1 MIKKLVIFGVGLIG
15 GSLALALREANY
27 CQQIM
32 GCGRS
37 AESLQK
43 ALDLGVIDSY
53 SLDPQAAV
61 RDADMV
67 LLAVPMGAVQAVLE
81 QIKDALP
88 KNCILTDAGSTKGSI
103 VEQVR
108 AVMGESYTQFV
119 PGHPVAGREKSG
131 VEAAVV
137 DLYQGRRVILTPTPT
152 PTTNPQALATVAAM
166 WEVTGALVEQMPVA
180 MHDHVLAATS
190 HLPHVLAFSLVDTL
204 LNMPQQEDI
213 LRYAAG
219 GFRDFTRIA
228 SSDPVMWRDI
238 CLYNGDAILE
248 MIQALQTNLGEFAA
262 LIREQ
267 DGEALHQR
275 MSKAKQ
281 ARDNYI
287 ARFEPPKSA
296 GQH

>member
-1 MIKKLVIFGVGLIG
+1 VIKKLVIFGVGLIG

-27 CQQIM
+27 CQQIV

-43 ALDLGVIDSY
+43 AIDLGVIDSY
-53 SLDPQAAV
+53 SLDPQTAV

-67 LLAVPMGAVQAVLE
+67 LLAVPMGAMQAVLE

-108 AVMGESYTQFV
+108 AVMGADYTQFV

-152 PTTNPQALATVAAM
+152 TNPRALESVAAM

-180 MHDHVLAATS
+180 MHDQVLAATS

-238 CLYNGDAILE
+238 CLYNGDAILD
-248 MIQALQTNLGEFAA
+248 MIQALQTNLGEFAN

-267 DGEALHQR
+267 DGESLHQR

>member
-1 MIKKLVIFGVGLIG
+1 VINKLVIFGVGLIG

-27 CQQIM
+27 CKEIV
-32 GCGRS
+32 GCGRN
-37 AESLQK
+37 AAQLQK
-43 ALDLGVIDSY
+43 AIDLGVIDSY

-61 RDADMV
+61 QGADVV
-67 LLAVPMGAVQAVLE
+67 LLSVPMGAMQAILE

-88 KNCILTDAGSTKGSI
+88 ANCILTDAGSTKGS
-103 VEQVR
+103 VVDQVN
-108 AVMGESYTQFV
+108 AVMGLDYTQFV

-137 DLYQGRRVILTPTPT
+137 DLYEGRRVILTPDQH
-152 PTTNPQALATVAAM
+152 TNPCAVEVVAAM
-166 WEVTGALVEQMPVA
+166 WEVTGALVEQMPVE
-180 MHDHVLAATS
+180 MHDQVLAATS

-238 CLYNGDAILE
+238 CLYNKTAILD
-248 MIQALQTNLGEFAA
+248 MIQALQSNLTEFAG
-262 LIREQ
+262 LIDEQ
-267 DGEALHQR
+267 NGEALYQR
-275 MSKAKQ
+275 MTKAKQ

-287 ARFEPPKSA
+287 ARFEPAKTT
-296 GQH
+296 G

>member
-1 MIKKLVIFGVGLIG
+1 MINKLVIFGVGLIG

-27 CQQIM
+27 CKQIV
-32 GCGRS
+32 GCGRNTDN
-37 AESLQK
+37 LQK
-43 ALDLGVIDSY
+43 AMKLGVIDSY
-53 SLDPQAAV
+53 TLDAQAAV

-67 LLAVPMGAVQAVLE
+67 LLAVPMGAMQAVLE
-81 QIKDALP
+81 QIKEALP
-88 KNCILTDAGSTKGSI
+88 ANCILTDAGSTKGSI
-103 VEQVR
+103 VGQVR
-108 AVMGESYTQFV
+108 EVMGADYTQFV

-131 VEAAVV
+131 VDAAVA
-137 DLYQGRRVILTPTPT
+137 DLYQGRRVILTPTQNTDPK
-152 PTTNPQALATVAAM
+152 ALAAVAAM
-166 WEVTGALVEQMPVA
+166 WEVTGAMVEQMPVDL
-180 MHDHVLAATS
+180 HDQVLAATS

-238 CLYNGDAILE
+238 CLYNDEAILS
-248 MIQALQTNLGEFAA
+248 MIQALQTNLSEFAK

-267 DGEALHQR
+267 HGEALYQR
-275 MSKAKQ
+275 MTKAKQ

-287 ARFEPPKSA
+287 ARFEPLQSA

>member
-1 MIKKLVIFGVGLIG
+1 MINKLVIFGVGLIG
-15 GSLALALREANY
+15 GSLALALREADY
-27 CQQIM
+27 CKQIV
-32 GCGRS
+32 GCGRN
-37 AESLQK
+37 AENLQK
-43 ALDLGVIDSY
+43 AIELGVIDRY
-53 SLDPQAAV
+53 TLDAQAAV

-67 LLAVPMGAVQAVLE
+67 LLAVPMGAMQAVLE
-81 QIKDALP
+81 QIKGVLP
-88 KNCILTDAGSTKGSI
+88 DNCILTDAGSTKGSI

-108 AVMGESYTQFV
+108 EVMGAGYTQFV

-131 VEAAVV
+131 VEAAVA
-137 DLYQGRRVILTPTPT
+137 DLYQGRRVILTPTQ
-152 PTTNPQALATVAAM
+152 TTDPQALAAVTAM
-166 WEVTGALVEQMPVA
+166 WAVTGAMVEQMPVDL
-180 MHDHVLAATS
+180 HDQVLAATS

-238 CLYNGDAILE
+238 CLYNDEAILR
-248 MIQALQTNLGEFAA
+248 MIQALQANLGEFAT

-267 DGEALHQR
+267 QGEALYQR
-275 MSKAKQ
+275 MTKAKQ

-287 ARFEPPKSA
+287 ARFELPQSA
-296 GQH
+296 VQP

>member
-1 MIKKLVIFGVGLIG
+1 MINKLVIFGVGLIG

-27 CQQIM
+27 CKEIV
-32 GCGRS
+32 GCGRN
-37 AESLQK
+37 AAQLQK
-43 ALDLGVIDSY
+43 AIDLGVIDSY

-61 RDADMV
+61 QEADVV
-67 LLAVPMGAVQAVLE
+67 LLSVPMGAMQSILE

-88 KNCILTDAGSTKGSI
+88 ANCILTDAGSTKGS
-103 VEQVR
+103 VVDQVN
-108 AVMGESYTQFV
+108 AVMGLDYTQFV

-137 DLYQGRRVILTPTPT
+137 DLYEGRRVILTPDQH
-152 PTTNPQALATVAAM
+152 TNPHAVEVVASM
-166 WEVTGALVEQMPVA
+166 WEVTGALVEQMPVE
-180 MHDHVLAATS
+180 MHDQVLAATS

-238 CLYNGDAILE
+238 CLYNKAAILD
-248 MIQALQTNLGEFAA
+248 MIQALQNNLTEFAG
-262 LIREQ
+262 LIDEQ
-267 DGEALHQR
+267 NGEALYQR
-275 MSKAKQ
+275 MTKAKQ

-287 ARFEPPKSA
+287 ARFEPAKTT
-296 GQH
+296 G

>member
-1 MIKKLVIFGVGLIG
+1 MINKLVIFGVGLIG

-27 CQQIM
+27 CQQIV

-43 ALDLGVIDSY
+43 AVDLGVLDSY
-53 SLDPQAAV
+53 SLDPQMAV
-61 RDADMV
+61 HDADIV
-67 LLAVPMGAVQAVLE
+67 LLAVPMGAMQAVLE

-108 AVMGESYTQFV
+108 AVMGASYTQFV

-137 DLYQGRRVILTPTPT
+137 DLYQGRRVILTPTQN
-152 PTTNPQALATVAAM
+152 TNLQALEAVAAM

-180 MHDHVLAATS
+180 MHDQVLAATS

-238 CLYNGDAILE
+238 CLYNGDAILA
-248 MIQALQTNLGEFAA
+248 MIQALQTNLGEFAG

-281 ARDNYI
+281 ARDKYI

-296 GQH
+296 G

>member
-1 MIKKLVIFGVGLIG
+1 MINKLVIFGVGLIG
-15 GSLALALREANY
+15 GSLGLALRQANY
-27 CQQIM
+27 CKQIV
-32 GCGRS
+32 GCGRNV
-37 AESLQK
+37 EQLQK
-43 ALDLGVIDSY
+43 AIELGAIDSF

-61 RDADMV
+61 QDAAVV
-67 LLAVPMGAVQAVLE
+67 LLAVPMGAMPAVLE

-88 KNCILTDAGSTKGSI
+88 PRCILTDAGSTKGSI

-108 AVMGESYTQFV
+108 AVMGAEYTQFV

-137 DLYQGRRVILTPTPT
+137 DLYQGRRVILTPTEQT
-152 PTTNPQALATVAAM
+152 DRQALAIVAAM
-166 WEVTGALVEQMPVA
+166 WEVTGALVEQMPVV
-180 MHDHVLAATS
+180 MHDQVLAATS

-238 CLYNGDAILE
+238 CLYNAPAILE
-248 MIQALQTNLGEFAA
+248 MIQALQNNLNEFAG
-262 LIREQ
+262 LIRDHNGQ
-267 DGEALHQR
+267 ALHQR
-275 MSKAKQ
+275 MTKAKQ

>member
-1 MIKKLVIFGVGLIG
+1 MINKLVIFGVGLIG

-27 CQQIM
+27 CQQIV

-43 ALDLGVIDSY
+43 AVDLGVIDSY
-53 SLDPQAAV
+53 SLDPQMAV
-61 RDADMV
+61 HDADIV
-67 LLAVPMGAVQAVLE
+67 LLAVPMGAMQAVLE

-108 AVMGESYTQFV
+108 AVMGASYNQFV

-137 DLYQGRRVILTPTPT
+137 DLYQGRRVILTPTQN
-152 PTTNPQALATVAAM
+152 TNPQALDAVAAM

-180 MHDHVLAATS
+180 MHDQVLAATS

-238 CLYNGDAILE
+238 CLYNGAAILA
-248 MIQALQTNLGEFAA
+248 MIQALQTNLGEFAD

-281 ARDNYI
+281 ARDKYI

>member
-27 CQQIM
+27 CQQIV

-43 ALDLGVIDSY
+43 AIDLGVIDSY
-53 SLDPQAAV
+53 SLDPQTAV

-67 LLAVPMGAVQAVLE
+67 LLAVPMGAMQAVLE

-108 AVMGESYTQFV
+108 AVMGADYTQFV

-152 PTTNPQALATVAAM
+152 TNPRALESVAAM
-166 WEVTGALVEQMPVA
+166 WEVTGALVEQMPVT
-180 MHDHVLAATS
+180 MHDQVLAATS
-190 HLPHVLAFSLVDTL
+190 H
-204 LNMPQQEDI
+204 
-213 LRYAAG
+213 
-219 GFRDFTRIA
+219 
-228 SSDPVMWRDI
+228 
-238 CLYNGDAILE
+238 
-248 MIQALQTNLGEFAA
+248 
-262 LIREQ
+262 
-267 DGEALHQR
+267 
-275 MSKAKQ
+275 
-281 ARDNYI
+281 
-287 ARFEPPKSA
+287 
-296 GQH
+296 

>member
-1 MIKKLVIFGVGLIG
+1 MINKLVIFGVGLIG

-27 CQQIM
+27 CKQIV

-37 AESLQK
+37 AESLKK

-61 RDADMV
+61 HDADIV
-67 LLAVPMGAVQAVLE
+67 LLAVPMGAMQVVLE
-81 QIKDALP
+81 QIKDVLP

-108 AVMGESYTQFV
+108 AVMGASYTQFV

-137 DLYQGRRVILTPTPT
+137 DLYQGRRVILTPTQN
-152 PTTNPQALATVAAM
+152 TNPQALEAVAAM
-166 WEVTGALVEQMPVA
+166 WEVTGALVEQMPVT
-180 MHDHVLAATS
+180 MHDQVLAATS

-204 LNMPQQEDI
+204 LNMSQQEDI

-238 CLYNGDAILE
+238 CLYNGEAILE
-248 MIQALQTNLGEFAA
+248 MIQALQANLGEFAD

-287 ARFEPPKSA
+287 ARFEPPKSV

>member
-1 MIKKLVIFGVGLIG
+1 MINKLVIFGVGLIG
-15 GSLALALREANY
+15 GSLGLALRQANY
-27 CQQIM
+27 CKQVV
-32 GCGRS
+32 GCGRH
-37 AESLQK
+37 AEQLQK
-43 ALDLGVIDSY
+43 AVDLGAIDSF
-53 SLDPQAAV
+53 SLDAQAAV
-61 RDADMV
+61 QDADVV
-67 LLAVPMGAVQAVLE
+67 LLAVPMGAMPVVLE

-88 KNCILTDAGSTKGSI
+88 PNCILTDAGSTKGSI
-103 VEQVR
+103 VDQVT
-108 AVMGESYTQFV
+108 AIMGDDYPQFV

-131 VEAAVV
+131 VEAAVA
-137 DLYQGRRVILTPTPT
+137 DLYQGRRVILTPTEQ
-152 PTTNPQALATVAAM
+152 TNRQALATVIGM

-180 MHDHVLAATS
+180 MHDQVLAATS

-238 CLYNGDAILE
+238 CLYNDQAILD
-248 MIQALQTNLGEFAA
+248 MIQALQTNLSEFAT
-262 LIREQ
+262 LIREH

-275 MSKAKQ
+275 MTQAKQ

>member
-1 MIKKLVIFGVGLIG
+1 VINKLVIFGVGLIG

-27 CQQIM
+27 CKEIV
-32 GCGRS
+32 GCGRN
-37 AESLQK
+37 AAQLQK
-43 ALDLGVIDSY
+43 AIDLGVIDSY

-61 RDADMV
+61 QGADVV
-67 LLAVPMGAVQAVLE
+67 LLSVPMGAMQAILE

-88 KNCILTDAGSTKGSI
+88 ANCILTDAGSTKGS
-103 VEQVR
+103 VVDQVN
-108 AVMGESYTQFV
+108 AVMGLDYTQFV

-137 DLYQGRRVILTPTPT
+137 DLYEGRRVILTPDQH
-152 PTTNPQALATVAAM
+152 TNPCAVEVVAAM
-166 WEVTGALVEQMPVA
+166 WEVTGALVEQMPVE
-180 MHDHVLAATS
+180 MHDQVLAATS

-238 CLYNGDAILE
+238 CLYNKTAILD
-248 MIQALQTNLGEFAA
+248 MIQALQSNLTEFAG
-262 LIREQ
+262 LIDEQ
-267 DGEALHQR
+267 NGEALYQR
-275 MSKAKQ
+275 MTKAKQ

-287 ARFEPPKSA
+287 ARFEPAKTT
-296 GQH
+296 

>member
-27 CQQIM
+27 CQQIV

-43 ALDLGVIDSY
+43 AIDLGVIDSY
-53 SLDPQAAV
+53 SLDPQTAV

-67 LLAVPMGAVQAVLE
+67 LLAVPMGAMQAVLE

-137 DLYQGRRVILTPTPT
+137 DLYQGRRVILTPTPS
-152 PTTNPQALATVAAM
+152 TNPQALATVAAM

-180 MHDHVLAATS
+180 MHDQVLAATS